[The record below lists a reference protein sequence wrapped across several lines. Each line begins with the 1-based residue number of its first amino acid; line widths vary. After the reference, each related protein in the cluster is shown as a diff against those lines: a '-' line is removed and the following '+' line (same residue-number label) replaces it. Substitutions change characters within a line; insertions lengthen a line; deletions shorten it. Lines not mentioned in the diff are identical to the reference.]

1 MTRALLMLVVASIT
15 IGCSTARVAQ
25 APPATEVS
33 GRWVGTWRSIDVQNV
48 AREGRVDLDL
58 AQDGARGRGRMAWSD
73 TLITSVPESIR
84 LAGALGVPLVFVVS
98 GSTLVARHEASAKA
112 LSMNLAV
119 RGDEIAGVI
128 NSESPVEIRL
138 TRVFNPGGP
147 TTLERLGRLEAE
159 WNRDRERLAGLDSRM
174 SGLAA
179 DTEGAKGL
187 AEQALA
193 SSSDHSRWEDLER
206 RVRES
211 SKNGDHATNGSTNG
225 HSVKS
230 LVHALDIRFAFD
242 KWELDADGRAALAEV
257 VDLLKDNPELNAEL
271 EGYADSVGKAGYNVQ
286 LSQRR
291 VETVHRYLAK
301 QGVALDRIHIVG
313 HGSLPEKEADARA
326 KNRRVTVKL
335 LLGEE

>member
-15 IGCSTARVAQ
+15 VGCTTGRVVQ
-25 APPATEVS
+25 APPAAEVS

-48 AREGRVDLDL
+48 AREGRIDLDL
-58 AQDGARGRGRMAWSD
+58 AQDGAHGRGRMTWSD

-119 RGDEIAGVI
+119 RGDEILGAI
-128 NSESPVEIRL
+128 DTPTPVEIRL

-159 WNRDRERLAGLDSRM
+159 WHRDRERLAGLDSRM
-174 SGLAA
+174 SGLASDA
-179 DTEGAKGL
+179 EGMKGL
-187 AEQALA
+187 ADRLS
-193 SSSDHSRWEDLER
+193 SSSDSSRWEDLER
-206 RVRES
+206 RIREA
-211 SKNGDHATNGSTNG
+211 KNGDPATNG
-225 HSVKS
+225 HAPKS

-242 KWELDADGRAALAEV
+242 KWELEPDSTTALSEV
-257 VDLLKDNPELNAEL
+257 VDMLKDNPELNAEL
-271 EGYADSVGKAGYNVQ
+271 EGYADSVGSPRYNVQ

-301 QGVALDRIHIVG
+301 QGVALERIHIVG
-313 HGSLPEKEADARA
+313 HGSLPEKDADGRA

>member
-15 IGCSTARVAQ
+15 IGCTTARVVQ
-25 APPATEVS
+25 APPAAEVS
-33 GRWVGTWRSIDVQNV
+33 GRWVGTWRAIDVQNV
-48 AREGRVDLDL
+48 AREGRIDLDL

-147 TTLERLGRLEAE
+147 TTLERLGRLESE
-159 WNRDRERLAGLDSRM
+159 WSRDRERLAGLDSRV
-174 SGLAA
+174 SGLAS

-187 AEQALA
+187 AERALA

-206 RVRES
+206 RVREG
-211 SKNGDHATNGSTNG
+211 SKNGDHATNG

-242 KWELDADGRAALAEV
+242 KWDLDADSRAALAEV

-271 EGYADSVGKAGYNVQ
+271 EGFADSVGKAGYNVQ

-301 QGVALDRIHIVG
+301 QGVPLDRIHIVG
-313 HGSLPEKEADARA
+313 HGSLPEKEPDARA